1 MEESDLKQLLDLS
14 AYIRKAG
21 MEGHLTKEAILRHV
35 EHDVDGLL
43 NKADDEFWTPRT
55 TGWDDVDLKALERII
70 KATE

>member
-1 MEESDLKQLLDLS
+1 MQ
-14 AYIRKAG
+14 
-21 MEGHLTKEAILRHV
+21 GHMTKEAILRLV

-70 KATE
+70 EATE